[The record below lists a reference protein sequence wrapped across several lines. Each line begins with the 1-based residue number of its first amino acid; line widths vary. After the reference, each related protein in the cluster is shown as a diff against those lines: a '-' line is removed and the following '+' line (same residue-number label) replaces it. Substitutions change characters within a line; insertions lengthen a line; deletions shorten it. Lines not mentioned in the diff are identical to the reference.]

1 MPDTKT
7 DSTAPNSSHP
17 QATDQDNPSAG
28 LGRRLAA
35 MLYDGFLVVAIWF
48 LLGFVMQIL
57 FGSTGNEMVD
67 GEVQTDPLRST
78 ILFLLMMLSAW
89 GFYAWFWTRSG
100 QTLGMIAWRIRTE
113 SAAGG
118 LISWQQA
125 VLRWLLAWPA
135 FFLLGLGYLW
145 LYLDPEGNAL
155 HDRGS
160 GTRVVL
166 LPKSHR
172 PFQ

>member
-1 MPDTKT
+1 MSDNEQ
-7 DSTAPNSSHP
+7 SAARP
-17 QATDQDNPSAG
+17 QQSNDAAAHNPSAG

-48 LLGFVMQIL
+48 LLGFILQIV
-57 FGSTGNEMVD
+57 FGGTGNELVD

-78 ILFLLMMLSAW
+78 LLFVLMMLSAW

-113 SAAGG
+113 SASGG
-118 LISWQQA
+118 LVSGPQT
-125 VLRWLLAWPA
+125 VKRWLLAWPA
-135 FFLLGLGYLW
+135 LILFGIGYLW
-145 LYLDPEGNAL
+145 LYLDPNGDAL
-155 HDRGS
+155 HDRLS

-166 LPKSHR
+166 LPKTHL
-172 PFQ
+172 PFK